1 MSYQAKV
8 GLAVVCAVALGVAM
22 MPQNVSAQVPAA
34 IPAACDD
41 VPAPQQRALTRP
53 IELGVSGGNIKSI
66 IKTKHT
72 RGCFS
77 GTLGSM
83 VEDADENEYILSNNH
98 VLADI
103 NKAKRGQLILQPGLV
118 DTACLRAKSNAVAT
132 FSSSVK
138 IRFGGPNNQVDT
150 ALAAVLPGQ
159 VSPDIMFIGEIA
171 DTVVGDPVIGTL
183 VQKMGRTTCLTTG
196 AIQATDT
203 NVTINYSDDPKHPR
217 LANFVN
223 QILLT
228 GSILTPTFG
237 AAGDSG
243 SLVVTQGDCP
253 QAVALLFAG
262 NSSGFIIA
270 NPITAV
276 LSATNTSMVGTCSVP
291 DGQSA
296 DDAAADLGVSK
307 DAVKSAKSV
316 RDRHEDEL
324 KSVPGVVGTGIG
336 ADESGQPEIQV
347 YVDKLTPQAQAAI
360 PAEVEGTP
368 VKAIETGAFVAY

>member
-1 MSYQAKV
+1 MSHQARV
-8 GLAVVCAVALGVAM
+8 ALATVCAVTLGVAM
-22 MPQNVSAQVPAA
+22 MPRNVSAQ
-34 IPAACDD
+34 IPMACSE
-41 VPAPQQRALTRP
+41 VPAPQQVALTRP
-53 IELGVSGGNIKSI
+53 IELGTSGGNIKSI

-98 VLADI
+98 VLADV
-103 NKAKRGQLILQPGLV
+103 NKAKPGQLILQPGLV
-118 DTACLRAKSNAVAT
+118 DVACFRAKGNAVAT

-138 IRFGGPNNQVDT
+138 IRFGGPNNLVDT
-150 ALAAVLPGQ
+150 ALAAVLPGK
-159 VSPDIMFIGEIA
+159 VRPDIMFIGGIA
-171 DTVVGDPVIGTL
+171 DSVVSEPALGML

-196 AIQATDT
+196 AIQATDA

-217 LANFVN
+217 LANFIN

-228 GSILTPTFG
+228 GSTVTPTFG

-262 NSSGFIIA
+262 NTSGFVMA
-270 NPITAV
+270 NPITSV
-276 LSATNTSMVGTCSVP
+276 LSATNTSMVGTCSIP
-291 DGQSA
+291 GAQSA
-296 DDAAADLGVSK
+296 DDAQADLKVSN

-324 KSVPGVVGTGIG
+324 KRVPGVVGTGIG
-336 ADESGQPEIQV
+336 ADDSGHAEIQV
-347 YVDKLTPQAQAAI
+347 YVDKLTPQAQAAL
-360 PAEVEGTP
+360 PTEVEGTP
-368 VKAIETGAFVAY
+368 VKAVETGAFVAY

>member
-8 GLAVVCAVALGVAM
+8 ALAVVCVVALGVAM
-22 MPQNVSAQVPAA
+22 MPQSALAQ
-34 IPAACDD
+34 IPIGCT
-41 VPAPQQRALTRP
+41 VTPAPQQTALTRP
-53 IELGVSGGNIKSI
+53 IELGTSGGNIKSL

-103 NKAKRGQLILQPGLV
+103 NKAKPGQLILQPGLIDV
-118 DTACLRAKSNAVAT
+118 ACVRAKSNAVAT

-138 IRFGGPNNQVDT
+138 IKFGGAKNQVDT
-150 ALAAVLPGQ
+150 ALAAVVPGQ
-159 VSPDIMFIGEIA
+159 VSPYIMFVGGIA
-171 DTVVGDPVIGTL
+171 DTVVGDPSLGMP
-183 VQKMGRTTCLTTG
+183 VQKMGRTSCLTTG
-196 AIQATDT
+196 TVAALDA
-203 NVTINYSDDPKHPR
+203 NVTVNYSDVVKHPR
-217 LANFVN
+217 LANFIN
-223 QILLT
+223 QILVT
-228 GSILTPTFG
+228 GSVLTPTFG

-243 SLVVTQGDCP
+243 SLIVSQDDCP

-262 NSSGFIIA
+262 NGNGLTIA
-270 NPITAV
+270 NPITSV
-276 LSATNTSMVGTCSVP
+276 LSATNTSMVGTCSEP
-291 DGQSA
+291 DAQRA
-296 DDAAADLGVSK
+296 DDADADLGVST

-324 KSVPGVVGTGIG
+324 KGVPGVVGTGIG
-336 ADESGQPEIQV
+336 ADETGHAEIQV
-347 YVDKLTPQAQAAI
+347 YVEKLTPQAQAAI